1 MGFESSSEEKNTRAK
16 GLKKSLITVKRSKE
30 SKGKVIKDTWE
41 LQKIIHVATLREK
54 TGRKKNKRKGK

>member
-1 MGFESSSEEKNTRAK
+1 MGFESSWEEKNTRAK

-54 TGRKKNKRKGK
+54 HWKKQK